1 MASVTL
7 TDICKQ
13 FADGTMAVD
22 HVSMH
27 VEHGEFLVLVGP
39 SGCGKTTTLRLV
51 AGLEDATSGAV
62 AIGDRDVTHLPP
74 KDRDVSMVF
83 QNYALWPHMTVRQN
97 LSFGLNLRAGV
108 SLPRLAWTRCFQPAR
123 FRQLREKR
131 QQIREQVLETAAT
144 LGIEQLLHR
153 KPRELSGGQRQRV
166 AVGRALVRHPKV
178 FLFDE
183 PLSNLDAKLRVELR
197 RELRRLH
204 SQLGATMIYVTHDQ
218 VEAMTLG
225 TRIAVMDQG
234 KVRQLDE
241 PLTIYDRPVDRFVAG
256 FVGSPPMNFLE
267 GRLLQHEEQNLVFD
281 GAGVRIAV
289 GRRAIANAV
298 STTEVALGVRPEH
311 VYLDPQR
318 AARFGD
324 SSTVT
329 GQVNLVEPLGDD
341 CVVHVG
347 VGTVNLTSKMDA
359 HQCPK
364 LGDQVTLSLPHEK
377 LHLFDAATGLALW

>member
-7 TDICKQ
+7 TDVCKK
-13 FADGTMAVD
+13 FPDGTSAVD
-22 HVSMH
+22 HVSMQI
-27 VEHGEFLVLVGP
+27 EHGEFLVLVGP
-39 SGCGKTTTLRLV
+39 SGCGKTTTLRLI
-51 AGLEDATSGAV
+51 AGLEDVTSGAI
-62 AIGDRDVTHLPP
+62 AIDGVDVTHMAP

-97 LSFGLNLRAGV
+97 LAFGLKLRAGV

-123 FRQLREKR
+123 YRRLREESQR
-131 QQIREQVLETAAT
+131 IHEQVLQTATT

-166 AVGRALVRHPKV
+166 AVGRALVRQPKL

-204 SQLGATMIYVTHDQ
+204 AKLGATMIYVTHDQ

-234 KVRQLDE
+234 RVRQLAE
-241 PLTIYDRPVDRFVAG
+241 PLAIYDRPVDQFVAG
-256 FVGSPPMNFLE
+256 FVGSPPMNFLP
-267 GRLLQHEEQNLVFD
+267 GRLRRETGRLFFEAPGLRV
-281 GAGVRIAV
+281 GVDSRMQAAV
-289 GRRAIANAV
+289 EGESRDV
-298 STTEVALGVRPEH
+298 TLGVRPEH
-311 VYLDPQR
+311 AYVQPDL
-318 AARFGD
+318 ASRFGE
-324 SSTVT
+324 SSTVA
-329 GQVNLVEPLGDD
+329 GVVQLVEPLGDD
-341 CVVHVG
+341 SIVHVSLG
-347 VGTVNLTSKMDA
+347 ELDVTCKMDA

-364 LGDQVTLSLPHEK
+364 AGDRVALHLPHSK
-377 LHLFDAATGLALW
+377 LHYFDANTGQAL